1 MQFDLSSNYFDLFD
15 LPKQFDIDNNAL
27 QNRYRELQRNVHPD
41 KFAAAEA
48 AEKRWSVQAAAL
60 INSAHET
67 LSKPLMRAVYL
78 LKMEGVDL
86 DMETD
91 TQMAPE
97 FLMTQMELR
106 EGLESIESSGDPF
119 AAADRARSEIRESVG
134 SISAS
139 FAANY
144 GSGDF
149 EAACERARE
158 WQFLDK
164 LLREVADIESR
175 LDENV

>member
-1 MQFDLSSNYFDLFD
+1 M
-15 LPKQFDIDNNAL
+15 
-27 QNRYRELQRNVHPD
+27 
-41 KFAAAEA
+41 
-48 AEKRWSVQAAAL
+48 
-60 INSAHET
+60 
-67 LSKPLMRAVYL
+67 
-78 LKMEGVDL
+78 
-86 DMETD
+86 
-91 TQMAPE
+91 
-97 FLMTQMELR
+97 
-106 EGLESIESSGDPF
+106 ESIESSGDPF

-149 EAACERARE
+149 KAARERARE